1 MEAMFQ
7 KHHPKNS
14 LMLGRGLF
22 SKFFAVLKNEF
33 GDKYLDPVLLL
44 VTKIFTRFRQR
55 AINYRARMAKKQKK
69 ERKTF
74 AKKKAEKEQAKKNKT
89 TRTRI
94 PDSNR
99 GKRKLAEVTYNR

>member
-55 AINYRARMAKKQKK
+55 AINYRARMAKRQKK

-74 AKKKAEKEQAKKNKT
+74 AKKKADKEKAKKNKT
-89 TRTRI
+89 SRTRT
-94 PDSNR
+94 PNTNR
-99 GKRKLAEVTYNR
+99 GKRWLNELTFNH